1 MASNLDFAEDI
12 EEAKAYM
19 AKKNVFQLFES
30 LLTAV
35 VHNRP
40 DDPVV
45 FLQECLEVA
54 KQNEDLR
61 WNSFLHVQDKTNKSS
76 QTTQTGQFDKVF
88 DTELETTTNG

>member
-40 DDPVV
+40 DDPVN

-54 KQNEDLR
+54 KQKEDLQ
-61 WNSFLHVQDKTNKSS
+61 WNSFLHVQDKSNKSS
-76 QTTQTGQFDKVF
+76 QTTQTGLFDKVF
-88 DTELETTTNG
+88 DTEVDTTSNG

>member
-1 MASNLDFAEDI
+1 MASNLDYAEDI

-40 DDPVV
+40 EDPVQ
-45 FLQECLEVA
+45 FLQECLETA
-54 KQNEDLR
+54 KQNTDLR
-61 WNSFLHVQDKTNKSS
+61 WNSFIHVRDKKRKSS
-76 QTTQTGQFDKVF
+76 HTGGQFDKVF
-88 DTELETTTNG
+88 DTELDSTLNS